1 MIQNHIIASVLF
13 QVGLAVSGS
22 PCRRGVFAFWTS
34 LCRTL
39 TVALLPTITAWTI
52 RAHLAIFLFF
62 LFLGEL
68 DSELNLPPPI
78 STPILVLSPAHTYLS
93 VLSKLNPVRI
103 MLIIAIEEEQGS
115 DLKLSFGLRVLGSS
129 PRCPGE
135 IPGL

>member
-22 PCRRGVFAFWTS
+22 PCRRGVFAFWIS

-52 RAHLAIFLFF
+52 RAHLAIFLF

-78 STPILVLSPAHTYLS
+78 STPILVLLAAHSYLS
-93 VLSKLNPVRI
+93 ILSKLNPVRI
-103 MLIIAIEEEQGS
+103 MLILAIEEEEGS

-129 PRCPGE
+129 SCCPGE
-135 IPGL
+135 ITDL